1 MDLKTWL
8 RAQWDRVLGALGV
21 GVGLLALALGY
32 RGVADTPFPAE
43 QIPYVVSGAV
53 LGIVLIGIGLTSWL
67 SADLRDEWRK
77 LDRIERLLERG
88 DRDAPAP
95 APSPSAESAVTVTL
109 NTGYIADVTLL
120 LHWRAPKPLWLSDSA
135 FSRATSSSSNCR

>member
-21 GVGLLALALGY
+21 GVGILALALGY

-88 DRDAPAP
+88 QGDAWTPD
-95 APSPSAESAVTVTL
+95 PSGEPAVTVTTDHAPTET
-109 NTGYIADVTLL
+109 NGGNGKASGAKR
-120 LHWRAPKPLWLSDSA
+120 RAPARGRKA
-135 FSRATSSSSNCR
+135 

>member
-21 GVGLLALALGY
+21 GVGILALALGY

-88 DRDAPAP
+88 QGDASTPN
-95 APSPSAESAVTVTL
+95 PSGEPAVTVTTDHAP
-109 NTGYIADVTLL
+109 NETNGGNGTASGVKR
-120 LHWRAPKPLWLSDSA
+120 RAPARGRKA
-135 FSRATSSSSNCR
+135 